1 MIDRYEQ
8 ADRNAEVDRR
18 VLAAIRSGYAHQSEI
33 AEHLGFYMGTVSCSL
48 QRLVRDGHTRQTVL
62 GWVVVESEAA

>member
-18 VLAAIRSGYAHQSEI
+18 VLAAIRSGLTHQSEI
-33 AEHLGFYMGTVSCSL
+33 AEHLGFYVGTVYHSL
-48 QRLVRDGHTRQTVL
+48 QRLVRDGHTRQTAL
-62 GWVVVESEAA
+62 GWVVVERSAA